1 MYMNS
6 LLCATVVFHIH
17 FLFRASYMYACKSR
31 FSVFSYHIFIQSN
44 FAVRPAGACQ
54 AACLK
59 ASYTFAILQEYRV
72 QIAVSKKLVH
82 IPGRII
88 NIRRT
93 ISGSALVRIHIL
105 PGLEG
110 NIGVNQP
117 VMQRIKYREIN

>member
-1 MYMNS
+1 
-6 LLCATVVFHIH
+6 
-17 FLFRASYMYACKSR
+17 MYACKSK
-31 FSVFSYHIFIQSN
+31 FSVFSYHMIIHSI

-59 ASYTFAILQEYRV
+59 ASYTFAVLQEFRV
-72 QIAVSKKLVH
+72 QIAVSKKRVH

-93 ISGSALVRIHIL
+93 ISGSAQVRIHIL
-105 PGLEG
+105 SELEG

-117 VMQRIKYREIN
+117 VMERIKYREIK